1 LPALFIE
8 KLKEARMKISKSQL
22 RRIIKEEKAK
32 LFKEDAGIAGYYKSK
47 QKAVSEV
54 QKEIEAA
61 YRVLKT
67 LDRSS
72 REYSDQKMVIAALE
86 DKRLHVGYTG
96 D

>member
-1 LPALFIE
+1 
-8 KLKEARMKISKSQL
+8 MKITKRQL

-32 LFKEDAGIAGYYKSK
+32 IIKEDEGIKKWLGIKEDDSGIADYYKSK

-61 YRVLKT
+61 YRVLKS
-67 LDRSS
+67 LDQSS

>member
-1 LPALFIE
+1 
-8 KLKEARMKISKSQL
+8 MKITKRQL

-32 LFKEDAGIAGYYKSK
+32 LFKEDSGIADYYKSK
-47 QKAVSEV
+47 QKAVSGV

>member
-1 LPALFIE
+1 
-8 KLKEARMKISKSQL
+8 MKITKRQL

-32 LFKEDAGIAGYYKSK
+32 LFKEDAGIADYYKSK
-47 QKAVSEV
+47 QKAVSGV

-67 LDRSS
+67 LDRNS

>member
-1 LPALFIE
+1 
-8 KLKEARMKISKSQL
+8 MKISKRQL

-32 LFKEDAGIAGYYKSK
+32 LLNEMKPSEMSMHDAADYYASK

>member
-1 LPALFIE
+1 
-8 KLKEARMKISKSQL
+8 MKITKRQL

-32 LFKEDAGIAGYYKSK
+32 LLNEMKPSEMSMHDAADYYASK
-47 QKAVSEV
+47 QKAVSGV

-67 LDRSS
+67 LDRNS

-86 DKRLHVGYTG
+86 DKRLNVGYTG